1 MKLRLVSWQVL
12 CVILLLTLSLL
23 LSCTAEDGS
32 GSHTL
37 ASGNSSAE
45 ESDPVSIETPEKT
58 DPVSDSASVSTPTE
72 TAPFEEITTEAPSVT
87 AAEITTETAAETTS
101 APSGTSSPETT
112 GKPEETTASPETTE
126 KPVETTAS
134 PETTT
139 EPTEEIT
146 YGNAIGSYCPIVTL
160 DAYNGTGTVSL
171 LDTRGKVTVLNFWAT
186 WCPPC
191 VSELQYEF
199 PRVTE
204 YYGDRVAI
212 MAVHV
217 TDVSA
222 NVQAYLDANC
232 QGFDMIF
239 CQDEF
244 LSPTSSYYTLA
255 GGNGYI
261 PYTLVLDETGKIV
274 WKHTGATDF
283 ETLKSVIDGVL
294 GNP

>member
-32 GSHTL
+32 GSHTS
-37 ASGNSSAE
+37 AGGNSSAE

-72 TAPFEEITTEAPSVT
+72 TAPFEETTTEAPSVT
-87 AAEITTETAAETTS
+87 AVEITTETAAETTS
-101 APSGTSSPETT
+101 APRDTSSPETT
-112 GKPEETTASPETTE
+112 KKPA
-126 KPVETTAS
+126 ETTAS

-146 YGNAIGSYCPIVTL
+146 YGNAIGSYFPIVTL
-160 DAYNGTGTVSL
+160 DAYNGAGTVSL

-255 GGNGYI
+255 GGIGYI

>member
-1 MKLRLVSWQVL
+1 MKGMNSLKLRLVSWQVL

-72 TAPFEEITTEAPSVT
+72 TAPFEETTTEAPSVT
-87 AAEITTETAAETTS
+87 AAEITTDTAAETTS
-101 APSGTSSPETT
+101 APRDTSSPETPK
-112 GKPEETTASPETTE
+112 KPA
-126 KPVETTAS
+126 ETTAS

-160 DAYNGTGTVSL
+160 DAYNGAGTVSL

-191 VSELQYEF
+191 VSELQY
-199 PRVTE
+199 
-204 YYGDRVAI
+204 
-212 MAVHV
+212 
-217 TDVSA
+217 
-222 NVQAYLDANC
+222 
-232 QGFDMIF
+232 
-239 CQDEF
+239 
-244 LSPTSSYYTLA
+244 
-255 GGNGYI
+255 
-261 PYTLVLDETGKIV
+261 
-274 WKHTGATDF
+274 
-283 ETLKSVIDGVL
+283 
-294 GNP
+294 